1 MGIQASLAQ
10 VFAVCAL
17 CAAVEALSGERAEGV
32 RAVCGLSVALAAAI
46 TFLIEKPGGRV
57 FDWLRKRRQSK

>member
-17 CAAVEALSGERAEGV
+17 CAAVEALSGERAAGV
-32 RAVCGLSVALAAAI
+32 RAVCGLSVALAVARVLAGV
-46 TFLIEKPGGRV
+46 LGRETV
-57 FDWLRKRRQSK
+57 